1 MTRVVAAFDFDGT
14 LTKRDTVVPF
24 LTRVVG
30 RPGLALGLAR
40 EVHRVAA
47 AVTRRD
53 RDRLRSIATDIV
65 FAGRPLADIEAHAAA
80 HAEFVLAE
88 WIRPDTL
95 TRLEWHQQQGHTTVV
110 VSASYEQYVRPV
122 ADRLGVDGVV
132 ATRLEIG
139 VDGSCTGRLDGPNCR
154 GAEKVRRLTDWLESD
169 GLGLGEVT
177 LWAYGDSSGDRELL
191 AAAQHPHLVD
201 GPLGNV

>member
-1 MTRVVAAFDFDGT
+1 G
-14 LTKRDTVVPF
+14 
-24 LTRVVG
+24 
-30 RPGLALGLAR
+30 
-40 EVHRVAA
+40 
-47 AVTRRD
+47 
-53 RDRLRSIATDIV
+53 
-65 FAGRPLADIEAHAAA
+65 
-80 HAEFVLAE
+80 
-88 WIRPDTL
+88 
-95 TRLEWHQQQGHTTVV
+95 
-110 VSASYEQYVRPV
+110 
-122 ADRLGVDGVV
+122 

-139 VDGSCTGRLDGPNCR
+139 GDGACTGRLDGPNCR